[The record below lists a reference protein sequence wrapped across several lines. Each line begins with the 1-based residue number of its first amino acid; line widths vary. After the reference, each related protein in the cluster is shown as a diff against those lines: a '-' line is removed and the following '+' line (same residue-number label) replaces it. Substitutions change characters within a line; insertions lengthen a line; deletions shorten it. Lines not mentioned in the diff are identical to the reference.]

1 MTALILKSTLLL
13 LLTAVAAWLLRRQSA
28 SLVHRVWMA
37 GLVAALALP
46 LLNLL
51 APQWGPLALWSFDSL
66 PEAGP
71 WLEGFMR
78 YVWPVGV
85 TVGLGVMLVGTG
97 RLAWLVWHAEPLL
110 DADWNRVTAS
120 LSREL
125 KLRRRVQLLKSRD
138 GRFLGTWGIWRPRIL
153 LPAAA
158 LGWAPERVRAVLA
171 HELAHVVR
179 GDWPIQVLAEAARAI
194 YWFNPLFWI
203 LVRRLRRESEHAA
216 DNIVLG
222 LGVGQTH
229 YARELLEVS
238 HELGAGARQGPILA
252 VAQPSFLEQRL
263 VAVLHPGLKRV
274 AATPWATLVIV
285 LLAVGV
291 SVPLATLRD
300 APGSAAVNAGMSSAA
315 GSYSLPGGAACP
327 VTETLRDTPPSAEL
341 ASAFGDGPWHVNDD
355 RSIWVWAQPYRAG
368 ELVTAIW
375 LRPEG
380 TRLAVTAE
388 RLDGDAP
395 EVEAEFNCCF
405 PQPFKS
411 GGLQFPTLGCW
422 RVNATAGDRRLT
434 FVTEVSR

>member
-51 APQWGPLALWSFDSL
+51 APQWAPLALRGFDSL
-66 PEAGP
+66 PEPGP
-71 WLEGFMR
+71 WLEIFMR

-85 TVGLGVMLVGTG
+85 VTGLGLMLVGTG
-97 RLAWLVWHAEPLL
+97 RLAWLVLHAEPLL
-110 DADWNRVTAS
+110 DADWNEIAAE

-158 LGWAPERVRAVLA
+158 LGWSRERVRAVLA

-222 LGVGQTH
+222 LGVGHTH
-229 YARELLEVS
+229 YARDLLEVS

-291 SVPLATLRD
+291 SVPLAMLRD
-300 APGSAAVNAGMSSAA
+300 ATGSAVVGDTSGSAVP
-315 GSYSLPGGAACP
+315 PGGYVCP
-327 VTETLRDTPPSAEL
+327 VTETIRETPPNAEL
-341 ASAFGDGPWHVNDD
+341 ASAFGDGPWHVNAD
-355 RSIWVWAQPYRAG
+355 RSIWVWAQPYPAG
-368 ELVTAIW
+368 QSVTAIW

-405 PQPFKS
+405 PQLFKS
-411 GGLQFPTLGCW
+411 GGIEFPTPGCW
-422 RVNATAGDRRLT
+422 RVDATAGDRRLT
-434 FVTEVSR
+434 FVTEVTR

>member
-1 MTALILKSTLLL
+1 VTALILKSTLLL
-13 LLTAVAAWLLRRQSA
+13 LVTAGAAWLLRRQSA
-28 SLVHRVWMA
+28 GLVHRVWMA

-51 APQWGPLALWSFDSL
+51 APQWGPLALWGFDSL

-71 WLEGFMR
+71 WLDGFMR
-78 YVWPVGV
+78 YVWPAGV
-85 TVGLGVMLVGTG
+85 AVGLGVMLVGTG
-97 RLAWLVWHAEPLL
+97 RLAWLVLHAEPLL
-110 DADWNRVTAS
+110 DANWNDIAAD

-153 LPAAA
+153 LPATA
-158 LGWAPERVRAVLA
+158 LGWSPERVRAVLA
-171 HELAHVVR
+171 HELAHIVR

-222 LGVGQTH
+222 LGVGQTR

-238 HELGAGARQGPILA
+238 HELGAAARQGPILA

-291 SVPLATLRD
+291 SVPLAMLRD
-300 APGSAAVNAGMSSAA
+300 ATGGASGSTATSNAA
-315 GSYSLPGGAACP
+315 GLPSPSSGYVCP
-327 VTETLRDTPPSAEL
+327 VTETIRETPPDATL
-341 ASAFGDGPWHVNDD
+341 AASFGEGPWHINED
-355 RSIWVWAQPYRAG
+355 RSIWVWAQDYRAG
-368 ELVTAIW
+368 ASVNAIW

-395 EVEAEFNCCF
+395 AVEAEFNCCF
-405 PQPFKS
+405 PQLFKS
-411 GGLQFPTLGCW
+411 GGIEFPTPGCW